1 MDHSLEQRRPRLIGR
16 AIVDDDVYKVADVL
30 SGDAIDSPHNFTRS
44 IIDWRDDCDLRAS
57 QY

>member
-1 MDHSLEQRRPRLIGR
+1 MDHSLEQRWPRLIGR

-44 IIDWRDDCDLRAS
+44 IIDWRDDRLA
-57 QY
+57 